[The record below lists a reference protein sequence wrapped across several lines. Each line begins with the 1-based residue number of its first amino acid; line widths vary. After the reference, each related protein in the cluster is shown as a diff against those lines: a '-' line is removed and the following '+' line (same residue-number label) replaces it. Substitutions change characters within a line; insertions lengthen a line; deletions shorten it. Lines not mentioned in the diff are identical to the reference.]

1 MQLNLDCIRDVLLEL
16 ETFPIGLYT
25 VNSFQSCLSKYSDE
39 QVLYTL
45 VKLCEGSSIN
55 ALFSRT
61 LGGRPIIS
69 AVYDITFQGHEFLE
83 KIRSDNVWNNNLKP
97 AFSSIG
103 SVSLDVVSKVAST
116 VIAALVT
123 SKLGL

>member
-16 ETFPIGLYT
+16 ETFPIGSYT
-25 VNSFQSCLSKYSDE
+25 VNSFQNCLSKYSNE
-39 QVLYTL
+39 QILYTL
-45 VKLCEGSSIN
+45 TKLCEGNYIN

-69 AVYDITFQGHEFLE
+69 AVYDMTFQGHEFLE

-97 AFSSIG
+97 VFSSIG
-103 SVSLDVVSKVAST
+103 SMSLDVVSKVAST

>member
-1 MQLNLDCIRDVLLEL
+1 MHLNLDCIRDVLLEL

-45 VKLCEGSSIN
+45 VKLCEGNYIN

-103 SVSLDVVSKVAST
+103 SMSLDVVSKVAST
-116 VIAALVT
+116 VIATLVT

>member
-45 VKLCEGSSIN
+45 VKLCEGNYIN

-61 LGGRPIIS
+61 LSGRPIIS

-103 SVSLDVVSKVAST
+103 SMSLDVVSKVAST

>member
-45 VKLCEGSSIN
+45 VKLCEGNYIN

-97 AFSSIG
+97 VFSSIG
-103 SVSLDVVSKVAST
+103 SMSLDVVSKVAST